1 MLQKT
6 WKQAFSL
13 KGTEKIEPSKQQ
25 IRPLFEGQQGW
36 WQKSRRVAFLL
47 TNISSARTW
56 IYCNIF
62 HRHPVENL
70 IPIKSLMAVF
80 TWCRHLAMIPRQL
93 AAITHFYQM
102 ACWELEK
109 PWLNQPFCFQ
119 SSMAFY
125 IKMATVEIIIFWMY
139 FYLNKNRYE
148 MEFSATICSILI
160 FHQVPFLQ
168 IQKR

>member
-1 MLQKT
+1 MTNIFIRWKSNKSNFISSLLELPISANTLLIFEAINLQIYMLQKT

-119 SSMAFY
+119 SSMAF
-125 IKMATVEIIIFWMY
+125 
-139 FYLNKNRYE
+139 
-148 MEFSATICSILI
+148 
-160 FHQVPFLQ
+160 
-168 IQKR
+168 